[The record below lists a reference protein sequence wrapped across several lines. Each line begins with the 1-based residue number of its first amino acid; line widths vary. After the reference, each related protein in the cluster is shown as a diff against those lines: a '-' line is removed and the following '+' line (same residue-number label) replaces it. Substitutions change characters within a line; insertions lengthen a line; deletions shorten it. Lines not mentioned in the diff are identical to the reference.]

1 MKKYII
7 LLIFLLPCILFSQ
20 ETKLH
25 ISQLHQSGSLS
36 GQTPIWNGSIFLPGY
51 YDYNNLLNT
60 PTVIAGTGTANYIS
74 KWTSS
79 SVLDDSNIYD
89 DGVNDIFFK
98 DRHLFFEHAGNN
110 RWIYTDGNAANTKE
124 LKIQAGAGSA
134 GFGGGLAMYGHSH
147 ATKPGWVT
155 AGISSDS
162 GGKFSVNTH
171 GTGTGTDVFTVD
183 TNGDSYIAGGL
194 GIGTSSPRQPLD
206 VIGKTIQETASGMMG
221 QYLVTNANADGV
233 SGTWDFYTN
242 SAATPDFFGNIGF
255 AFEGGAAHANRQF
268 QIHVS
273 DVGTPKMVV
282 NGSGNVGLGL
292 TSPTARLHIKGA
304 GATNSTSSF
313 LAENS
318 VGTELFEIKDNGDVD
333 IEGFLFLPNRT
344 GTATKLGGWTAANQC
359 ADITIGSGLSLSSGT
374 LSSTALLSETNDLS
388 SVVIW
393 ANVPDANITQ
403 SSVTQHQAALT
414 ITESQIS
421 DLSHTVNTDNQTI
434 DVFSFD
440 DTNNEIDL
448 SLSGDGEAT
457 KTLDISGVLTGTTR
471 TLSGTSNVS
480 ILSSGDIDVSAA
492 TDISF
497 VHLASEK
504 ILINAN
510 GVTLSNA
517 ATNTTSN
524 EYIVQDETTG
534 NLEVRTRVDS
544 VFVLREVAEGLD
556 AIPAPAVI
564 AKGWYR
570 VPQHL
575 DGYTLDD
582 VTYTVSQPGTSGSMG
597 VRLDINFA
605 TSTDGAGTFNATDT
619 NVNAACNT
627 VVSEGDIIQL
637 EVTSYTFSIIDALG
651 LNYELIFTLE

>member
-155 AGISSDS
+155 AGISFDS

-194 GIGTSSPRQPLD
+194 GIGVTSP
-206 VIGKTIQETASGMMG
+206 IGRLQVGDYS
-221 QYLVTNANADGV
+221 
-233 SGTWDFYTN
+233 SGTAEATYPGDIVLQRPQASSQAVGGIEFKLSN
-242 SAATPDFFGNIGF
+242 SNAGYGWKISALNDAAVGL
-255 AFEGGAAHANRQF
+255 AFANRSSSADW
-268 QIHVS
+268 S
-273 DVGTPKMVV
+273 DKMYIEA
-282 NGSGNVGLGL
+282 SGNVGLGL

-318 VGTELFEIKDNGDVD
+318 VGTELFQIKDNGDVD

-534 NLEVRTRVDS
+534 NLEVRKIVDS

-582 VTYTVSQPGTSGSMG
+582 VTYTVAQTGTSGSMG

-637 EVTSYTFSIIDALG
+637 EVTSYTFSVIDALG

>member
-194 GIGTSSPRQPLD
+194 GIGVTSP
-206 VIGKTIQETASGMMG
+206 IGRLQVGDYS
-221 QYLVTNANADGV
+221 
-233 SGTWDFYTN
+233 SGTAEATYPGDIVLQRPQASSQAVGGIEFKLSN
-242 SAATPDFFGNIGF
+242 SNAGYGWKISALNDAAVGL
-255 AFEGGAAHANRQF
+255 AFANRSSSADW
-268 QIHVS
+268 S
-273 DVGTPKMVV
+273 DKMYIEA
-282 NGSGNVGLGL
+282 SGNVGLGL

-318 VGTELFEIKDNGDVD
+318 VGTELFQIKDNGDVD

-534 NLEVRTRVDS
+534 NLEVRKIVDS

-582 VTYTVSQPGTSGSMG
+582 VTYTVAQTGTSGSMG

-637 EVTSYTFSIIDALG
+637 EVTSYTFSVIDALG

>member
-89 DGVNDIFFK
+89 DGVNNIFFK
-98 DRHLFFEHAGNN
+98 DRNLLFEHAGNN

-171 GTGTGTDVFTVD
+171 GTGTGTNVFTVD
-183 TNGDSYIAGGL
+183 SNGDSYIAGDL
-194 GIGTSSPRQPLD
+194 GIGVTSPIGRLQVGDYSSGTAEATYPGDIVLQRPQTSSQAVGGIEFKL
-206 VIGKTIQETASGMMG
+206 S
-221 QYLVTNANADGV
+221 
-233 SGTWDFYTN
+233 N
-242 SAATPDFFGNIGF
+242 SSAGYGWKISALNDAAVGL
-255 AFEGGAAHANRQF
+255 AFANRSSSADW
-268 QIHVS
+268 S
-273 DVGTPKMVV
+273 DKMYIEA
-282 NGSGNVGLGL
+282 SGNVGLGL

-318 VGTELFEIKDNGDVD
+318 VGTELFQIKDNGDVD

-344 GTATKLGGWTAANQC
+344 GTATKLGGWTAANKC

-582 VTYTVSQPGTSGSMG
+582 VTYTVYQPGTSGSMG